1 MDILDILLD
10 DEVEAAKPSSKPETS
25 AEQDVEG
32 DIDLLLEE
40 YSSGDAD
47 TKKASLRALISLIK
61 R

>member
-10 DEVEAAKPSSKPETS
+10 DEPAPKKEPVTTPQE
-25 AEQDVEG
+25 DVEG

-40 YSSGDAD
+40 FSSGDAE
-47 TKKASLRALISLIK
+47 TKKASLRTLISLIK

>member
-10 DEVEAAKPSSKPETS
+10 DETPVAKKVEAAKE
-25 AEQDVEG
+25 EDDVEG

-40 YSSGDAD
+40 FSSGDTE
-47 TKKASLRALISLIK
+47 TKKASLRTLISLIK

>member
-10 DEVEAAKPSSKPETS
+10 DEPVAKKVEAAPQE
-25 AEQDVEG
+25 DVEG

-40 YSSGDAD
+40 FSSGDAE
-47 TKKASLRALISLIK
+47 TKKASLRALISMIK